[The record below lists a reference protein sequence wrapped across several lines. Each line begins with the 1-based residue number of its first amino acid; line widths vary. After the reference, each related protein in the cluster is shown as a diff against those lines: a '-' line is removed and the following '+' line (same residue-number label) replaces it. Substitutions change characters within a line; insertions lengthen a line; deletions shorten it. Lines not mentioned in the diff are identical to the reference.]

1 MFDEIKNFP
10 FYSFLFYA
18 IDVSPT
24 GTLDC
29 EISAQKCQPPLETKT
44 RTVTPKDS
52 KVTFNC
58 SIKNGGKVQDMTW
71 QYLEKHLNASN
82 AGLFVQQ
89 IDSKNRSQPREC
101 FSIKYA
107 SEYVLLLPCLYY
119 IDGEKNI
126 IMRPSILLCV
136 LLFKWIITN
145 PMNAS

>member
-24 GTLDC
+24 GNIDC

-52 KVTFNC
+52 KVNLNC

-71 QYLEKHLNASN
+71 QHLEKHLNASSD
-82 AGLFVQQ
+82 AGLFLQH

-107 SEYVLLLPCLYY
+107 SEYVLLLPYLYY
-119 IDGEKNI
+119 IDGEKNF
-126 IMRPSILLCV
+126 IMPPSVLLCV
-136 LLFKWIITN
+136 LFF
-145 PMNAS
+145 

>member
-52 KVTFNC
+52 KVALNC

-71 QYLEKHLNASN
+71 QNLEKHLNAGN
-82 AGLFVQQ
+82 AGLFLQQ
-89 IDSKNRSQPREC
+89 IDSKNRRQPSEC

-107 SEYVLLLPCLYY
+107 SEYVLLFPCL
-119 IDGEKNI
+119 
-126 IMRPSILLCV
+126 
-136 LLFKWIITN
+136 FKLMGRKI
-145 PMNAS
+145 S

>member
-29 EISAQKCQPPLETKT
+29 EISAQKCQPPFQTI
-44 RTVTPKDS
+44 TVTPKHS
-52 KVTFNC
+52 KVTLNC

-71 QYLEKHLNASN
+71 QHLEKHLNASSDT
-82 AGLFVQQ
+82 GLFLQH
-89 IDSKNRSQPREC
+89 IDSKNRSQPRDC

-107 SEYVLLLPCLYY
+107 GEYVLLLPCLYY
-119 IDGEKNI
+119 IDGEKNV
-126 IMRPSILLCV
+126 IMHPSVFLCV
-136 LLFKWIITN
+136 LFFKWIITN

>member
-1 MFDEIKNFP
+1 MFHEIKNFS

-24 GTLDC
+24 GNLDC

-52 KVTFNC
+52 RVTFNC

-71 QYLEKHLNASN
+71 QDLERNLSANN
-82 AGLFVQQ
+82 GLFLHQKN
-89 IDSKNRSQPREC
+89 SKDKNLSREC

-107 SEYVLLLPCLYY
+107 SKYVLLYY
-119 IDGEKNI
+119 SE
-126 IMRPSILLCV
+126 LV
-136 LLFKWIITN
+136 LLSYF
-145 PMNAS
+145 

>member
-44 RTVTPKDS
+44 RTVTPKDH

-58 SIKNGGKVQDMTW
+58 SIKNGGKVQDITW
-71 QYLEKHLNASN
+71 QDLERNFSAN
-82 AGLFVQQ
+82 NGLFLHQNNAK
-89 IDSKNRSQPREC
+89 DKNMSRKC

-107 SEYVLLLPCLYY
+107 SKYVFLYY
-119 IDGEKNI
+119 SE
-126 IMRPSILLCV
+126 
-136 LLFKWIITN
+136 LLFL
-145 PMNAS
+145 SYF

>member
-24 GTLDC
+24 GNLDC

-52 KVTFNC
+52 KVNLNC

-71 QYLEKHLNASN
+71 QYLERNLNASK
-82 AGLFVQQ
+82 AGLFLQQ
-89 IDSKNRSQPREC
+89 IDSKNRSLPRAC

-107 SEYVLLLPCLYY
+107 SEYVLLFPCLY
-119 IDGEKNI
+119 
-126 IMRPSILLCV
+126 
-136 LLFKWIITN
+136 
-145 PMNAS
+145 

>member
-18 IDVSPT
+18 IDVSTT
-24 GTLDC
+24 GNLDC
-29 EISAQKCQPPLETKT
+29 EISAQKCQPPFQTI
-44 RTVTPKDS
+44 TVTPKQS
-52 KVTFNC
+52 KVTLNC

-71 QYLEKHLNASN
+71 QHLEKHLNASSD
-82 AGLFVQQ
+82 AGLFSQH

-107 SEYVLLLPCLYY
+107 SEYVLLLPCLYQ

-126 IMRPSILLCV
+126 IMRPSV
-136 LLFKWIITN
+136 LLRVSYFLN
-145 PMNAS
+145 GL

>member
-10 FYSFLFYA
+10 FYSFLFSA

-52 KVTFNC
+52 KVNFNC

-71 QYLEKHLNASN
+71 QYLEKHLNASD
-82 AGLFVQQ
+82 AGLFLQQ
-89 IDSKNRSQPREC
+89 IDSKNRSQSLEC
-101 FSIKYA
+101 FSMKYA
-107 SEYVLLLPCLYY
+107 SEYVLQFF
-119 IDGEKNI
+119 
-126 IMRPSILLCV
+126 CV
-136 LLFKWIITN
+136 RLIFDVIYQT
-145 PMNAS
+145 

>member
-1 MFDEIKNFP
+1 MFDEMNNFH
-10 FYSFLFYA
+10 FYSLLFYV

-52 KVTFNC
+52 KVTLNC

-71 QYLEKHLNASN
+71 QDLERNLSANN
-82 AGLFVQQ
+82 GLFLHQNNAK
-89 IDSKNRSQPREC
+89 DKNLSREC

-107 SEYVLLLPCLYY
+107 SKYVLLYY
-119 IDGEKNI
+119 SE
-126 IMRPSILLCV
+126 LV
-136 LLFKWIITN
+136 LLSYF
-145 PMNAS
+145 

>member
-10 FYSFLFYA
+10 FCSFLFYA
-18 IDVSPT
+18 IDVSST
-24 GTLDC
+24 GNLDC
-29 EISAQKCQPPLETKT
+29 EISAQKCQPPFQTI
-44 RTVTPKDS
+44 TVTPKDS
-52 KVTFNC
+52 KVNLNC

-71 QYLEKHLNASN
+71 QYLEKHLNASD
-82 AGLFVQQ
+82 AGLFLQH

-107 SEYVLLLPCLYY
+107 SEYVLFLPCLYQ

-126 IMRPSILLCV
+126 IIRPSVFLCV
-136 LLFKWIITN
+136 LFFKWIITH

>member
-10 FYSFLFYA
+10 FNSFLFYA
-18 IDVSPT
+18 VDVSPT
-24 GTLDC
+24 GNLDC
-29 EISAQKCQPPLETKT
+29 EISAQKCQPPFQTI
-44 RTVTPKDS
+44 TVTPKDS
-52 KVTFNC
+52 KVTLNC

-71 QYLEKHLNASN
+71 QYLEKRLNASSD
-82 AGLFVQQ
+82 AGLFLQH

-126 IMRPSILLCV
+126 MMRSSVFLCV
-136 LLFKWIITN
+136 LFFKWIIRIL
-145 PMNAS
+145 

>member
-1 MFDEIKNFP
+1 MFDEMNNFH
-10 FYSFLFYA
+10 FYSLLFYV

-71 QYLEKHLNASN
+71 QDLERNLSANN
-82 AGLFVQQ
+82 GLFLHQNNAK
-89 IDSKNRSQPREC
+89 DKNLSREC

-107 SEYVLLLPCLYY
+107 SKYVFLYY
-119 IDGEKNI
+119 SK
-126 IMRPSILLCV
+126 
-136 LLFKWIITN
+136 LLFL
-145 PMNAS
+145 SYF

>member
-52 KVTFNC
+52 KVNLNC

-71 QYLEKHLNASN
+71 QDLERNLSANN
-82 AGLFVQQ
+82 GLFLHQNN
-89 IDSKNRSQPREC
+89 SKDKNLSREC

-107 SEYVLLLPCLYY
+107 SKYVFLYY
-119 IDGEKNI
+119 SE
-126 IMRPSILLCV
+126 
-136 LLFKWIITN
+136 LLFL
-145 PMNAS
+145 SYF

>member
-1 MFDEIKNFP
+1 MFDEMNNFH
-10 FYSFLFYA
+10 FYSLLFYV

-44 RTVTPKDS
+44 RTVTPKDH

-71 QYLEKHLNASN
+71 QDLERNLSANN
-82 AGLFVQQ
+82 GLFLHQNNAK
-89 IDSKNRSQPREC
+89 DKNLSREC

-107 SEYVLLLPCLYY
+107 SKYVFLYY
-119 IDGEKNI
+119 SE
-126 IMRPSILLCV
+126 
-136 LLFKWIITN
+136 LLFL
-145 PMNAS
+145 SYF

>member
-10 FYSFLFYA
+10 FHSFLFYA

-29 EISAQKCQPPLETKT
+29 EISAQKCQPPFQTI
-44 RTVTPKDS
+44 TVTPKDS
-52 KVTFNC
+52 KVTLNC

-71 QYLEKHLNASN
+71 QYLEKHLNASSD
-82 AGLFVQQ
+82 AGLFLQH

-107 SEYVLLLPCLYY
+107 GEYVLLLPCLYY
-119 IDGEKNI
+119 IDGEKNV
-126 IMRPSILLCV
+126 IMRPSVFLCV
-136 LLFKWIITN
+136 LFFKWIIRN
-145 PMNAS
+145 PMSAS

>member
-1 MFDEIKNFP
+1 MFDEMNNFH
-10 FYSFLFYA
+10 FYSLLFYV

-71 QYLEKHLNASN
+71 QDLERNLSANN
-82 AGLFVQQ
+82 GLFLHQNNAK
-89 IDSKNRSQPREC
+89 DKNLSREC

-107 SEYVLLLPCLYY
+107 SKYVFLYY
-119 IDGEKNI
+119 SE
-126 IMRPSILLCV
+126 
-136 LLFKWIITN
+136 LLFL
-145 PMNAS
+145 SYF

>member
-1 MFDEIKNFP
+1 MFDEMNNFH
-10 FYSFLFYA
+10 FYSLLFYV

-44 RTVTPKDS
+44 RTVTPKDH

-71 QYLEKHLNASN
+71 QDLERNLSANN
-82 AGLFVQQ
+82 GLFLHQNNAK
-89 IDSKNRSQPREC
+89 DKNLSREC

-107 SEYVLLLPCLYY
+107 SKYVLLNYS
-119 IDGEKNI
+119 E
-126 IMRPSILLCV
+126 
-136 LLFKWIITN
+136 LLFL
-145 PMNAS
+145 SYF